1 MAGVSR
7 RKGPRTT
14 CRAPKARP
22 APDIVERRFEA
33 EGPDRLWVADITYV
47 PSAAGFLYLAVVLD
61 VFSRRVVGWA
71 MADHLRTEGK
81 FRSLRELAWKC
92 RSLRELALKCRS
104 LRELAL
110 KCRSL
115 RELAWCSMRWTWRW
129 DNDARPRPSITPTK
143 AASTPRSPS
152 VNAAVNGA

>member
-14 CRAPKARP
+14 CRAPKVRP
-22 APDIVERRFEA
+22 APDLVERRFEA
-33 EGPDRLWVADITYV
+33 EAPDRLWVADITYV

-81 FRSLRELAWKC
+81 FRSLRELALKCRSLRELALKC

-129 DNDARPRPSITPTK
+129 DNDARCCI
-143 AASTPRSPS
+143 PRSFVTDFS
-152 VNAAVNGA
+152 IYS

>member
-14 CRAPKARP
+14 CREPKARP
-22 APDIVERRFEA
+22 APDLVERRFKA

-47 PSAAGFLYLAVVLD
+47 ASAAGFLYLAVVLD

-81 FRSLRELAWKC
+81 FRSLRELA
-92 RSLRELALKCRS
+92 LY
-104 LRELAL
+104 
-110 KCRSL
+110 
-115 RELAWCSMRWTWRW
+115 SMRWTWRW
-129 DNDARPRPSITPTK
+129 DSDARPRSSITPTK

-152 VNAAVNGA
+152 VNAAANGA